1 MTGAAVHMFDQIGA
15 AIQWDSPPAI
25 LDYYS
30 TLSEM
35 GGGGW
40 KYCNNNK
47 NR

>member
-35 GGGGW
+35 GGGGGGN
-40 KYCNNNK
+40 NNNK